1 MKNIKEGDNLKISA
15 SYLGVKKRNLD
26 TFIYELD
33 KTDVDFIHVDV
44 MDGKYVRNKANS
56 YSEIYELSYYTQKRL
71 DVHFMVRKPLKYID
85 DFAEL
90 NVFCM
95 TFHLNIKN
103 NLDEVIDRCHQYG
116 IKAGI
121 ALEPFEDISL
131 LEPFWNKID
140 LVLVMSVKTGLP
152 GQTFIKE
159 TIPKV
164 KALRDKIKKD
174 KRDILI
180 NVDGGIN
187 LENKDFLGDADILS
201 VGTTISN
208 STNYSKI
215 IDKLK
220 S

>member
-1 MKNIKEGDNLKISA
+1 MKISA
-15 SYLGVKKRNLD
+15 SYLGVKKRMASI
-26 TFIYELD
+26 FIYELD

-44 MDGKYVRNKANS
+44 MDGKYVPNKVNS
-56 YSEIYELSYYTQKRL
+56 YSDVLDLSYYTQKRL

-85 DFAEL
+85 DFASL

-95 TFHLNIKN
+95 TFHLKIKN
-103 NLDEVIDRCHQYG
+103 DLDEVIDRCHEYG

-121 ALEPFEDISL
+121 ALEPDEEISL
-131 LEPFWNKID
+131 LDPYWDKID
-140 LVLVMSVKTGLP
+140 MVLVMSVKTGLP
-152 GQTFIKE
+152 GQSFIKE
-159 TIPKV
+159 TIPKI
-164 KALRDKIKKD
+164 KALRDKIKKE

-187 LENKDFLGDADILS
+187 LENKEFLGDADILS
-201 VGTTISN
+201 VGSTISN
-208 STNYSKI
+208 SNNYKEI